1 MDSTV
6 ESSDLS
12 EYEKIRLQ
20 NIREREALFAK
31 LNFSEAKQ
39 GLAPPVA
46 SKKKHG
52 KICNTVRKQSVCL
65 NPTRRSL
72 RLSGRNSASD
82 SG

>member
-6 ESSDLS
+6 DSSDLS
-12 EYEKIRLQ
+12 EYEKKRL
-20 NIREREALFAK
+20 EREALFAK

-52 KICNTVRKQSVCL
+52 KIYNSVRKQSVCL

-72 RLSGRNSASD
+72 RLSGRNSESD